1 MYVVEFGMGRG
12 ARNIDHLALVG
23 NVLHMIMNASK
34 LHFSSMVFADMHF
47 RGNVNYKK
55 DKMLTPEKCFHAK
68 ILQIVTLSCK
78 HE

>member
-1 MYVVEFGMGRG
+1 MYVVKFGMGRG

-23 NVLHMIMNASK
+23 NVLYMNAVT
-34 LHFSSMVFADMHF
+34 LHLYSMVFADMHF
-47 RGNVNYKK
+47 RGNVNIKK
-55 DKMLTPEKCFHAK
+55 DKMITPEKCFHAK

>member
-1 MYVVEFGMGRG
+1 MGRG

-23 NVLHMIMNASK
+23 NVLHMNAVT
-34 LHFSSMVFADMHF
+34 LHLYSMVFADMHF

-55 DKMLTPEKCFHAK
+55 DKMITPEKCFHAK